1 MVILGV
7 FLRITM
13 QTIIMDMKPEY
24 GRERPQETPERI
36 GIHIIRSIPVTIR
49 PVTFMRETTKK
60 LPVI

>member
-1 MVILGV
+1 
-7 FLRITM
+7 M